1 MAERLSLLQLDLHN
15 FQGIYSKS
23 SADVLNPEQLNDA
36 QNTDLFRLYGA
47 AAKIK
52 GNSRVLSTVYTE
64 SSNPKPIS
72 WIGFYKEAD
81 LDGQILR
88 HTLLAAGTTI
98 QLVDTTTGI
107 LTQLKTGR
115 TSGLYH
121 VSDLMD
127 KYMLITNQDPDR
139 VGIGDD
145 MVKYDGLEITR
156 WGVVPPGSQE
166 DGTSIAQ
173 GKVVERWTNLTNFG
187 ANAQGTITLETTT
200 TWDGAAVKLSKTGTG
215 AVDASFFGAITTP
228 GAPNTIVADRVGV
241 YVFIPR
247 GQLKNFQQSN
257 TDPNQAITLR
267 FSSATGT
274 APYEPTANY
283 YEYYFKIGTLVEGW
297 NHLLCSFVA
306 APTGATGAS
315 NGAFSG
321 TVNTIKF
328 TINANAVSTL
338 ITGIRFSHLVFNDQ
352 GTVAGTAIAN
362 HDAIV
367 GNLGVGA
374 YTYKVSFVNKYGTE
388 SNVGPISATI
398 TTTAGLKIG
407 SLTSLPIS
415 NDPNVVSR
423 KIYRTVAG
431 GTVWLLVATVNDN
444 VTTTY
449 EDVLPDGSLSPITS
463 PQAGDFS
470 NDNSPPPKC
479 GIVKVWKKTVF
490 LAGDPLNPSTL
501 YFSNDT
507 APETFPVINTFEL
520 DAKITGIYETYSG
533 VVVETETGKWQV
545 LGDNPDFAVDKIID
559 GMGNVG
565 RRAVGTARMVGWS
578 VDRDCMRLF
587 DLSDTKKI
595 SEPIRD
601 KYDNDIN
608 KVNIELI
615 HTVHYSRNNSII
627 QFNPNAD
634 GVYDSIYMYQY
645 GLDDVKSGWWTT
657 INIPTAANLNFIC
670 AHEVEDSDGTKF
682 LLAGGYD
689 GMLYRLFDESSNNWV
704 DCNGTIYPL
713 NMLMRTPYI
722 RLTGIQGAQSATG
735 VTGRVQPRFIE
746 LRTSG
751 DATTYT
757 VTIDTAKGIEQ
768 TTPTDTQTISFV
780 FSANE
785 SIKRIP
791 TRELTAWEYIRLT
804 IENND
809 TNVETILMGAR
820 VYAEVRPG
828 QFAIE

>member
-1 MAERLSLLQLDLHN
+1 MGERLSLLQLDLHN

-52 GNSRVLSTVYTE
+52 GNSRVLSSIYTE
-64 SSNPKPIS
+64 SGNSKPIS

-88 HTLLAAGTTI
+88 HTLIAAGTTI
-98 QLVDTTTGI
+98 QKVNLTTGA
-107 LTQLKTGR
+107 LTELKTGR

-121 VSDLMD
+121 TSDSMD
-127 KYMLITNQDPDR
+127 KFLLITNQDPDR
-139 VGIGDD
+139 VGVGDE
-145 MVKYDGLEITR
+145 MLKYDGLEITR

-166 DGTSIAQ
+166 DGASIAQ
-173 GKVVERWTNLTNFG
+173 GQVVERWTNLTNFG
-187 ANAQGTITLETTT
+187 ATADGTIALETTT
-200 TWDGAAVKLSKTGTG
+200 TWDGAAVNLSKTGTG
-215 AVDASFFGAITTP
+215 SNNASLIGAITTP
-228 GAPNTIVADRVGV
+228 GAPNTVVADRVGV

-247 GQLKNFQQSN
+247 GQLKNFQQ
-257 TDPNQAITLR
+257 TTVAANQAITLR
-267 FSSATGT
+267 FSSDTGV
-274 APYEPTANY
+274 APYEPIANY
-283 YEYYFKIGTLVEGW
+283 YEYYFKIGQLVEGW
-297 NHLLCSFVA
+297 NHLLCSFVS
-306 APTGATGAS
+306 APTGATGSS

-328 TINANAVSTL
+328 TINSNAASTL
-338 ITGIRFSHLVFNDQ
+338 ITGIRFSHLVFSDQ
-352 GTVAGTAIAN
+352 GTVAGTVAA
-362 HDAIV
+362 
-367 GNLGVGA
+367 GGSMGVGA

-388 SNVGPISATI
+388 SNVGPVSATI
-398 TTTAGLKIG
+398 TTTSVNKTAN
-407 SLTSLPIS
+407 LTSLPIS
-415 NDPNVVSR
+415 NDPNVVAR

-431 GTVWLLVATVNDN
+431 GTVWLLLATVSDN
-444 VTTTY
+444 ITTTY
-449 EDVLPDGSLSPITS
+449 ADTIADGSLSVITA

-470 NDNSPPPKC
+470 SDNSPPTKC

-490 LAGDPLNPSTL
+490 LAGDPLNPTTL

-507 APETFPVINTFEL
+507 FPETFPLINTFEL

-601 KYDNDIN
+601 KYDNDID
-608 KVNIELI
+608 KTNIELI

-627 QFNPNAD
+627 QFNPNGS

-657 INIPTAANLNFIC
+657 INTPAAANLNFIC
-670 AHEVEDSDGTKF
+670 AHEVEDSDGTKL

-689 GMLYRLFDESSNNWV
+689 GMLYRLFDENSNNWV
-704 DCNGTIYPL
+704 DCNGTVYPL
-713 NMLMRTPYI
+713 NMLMQTPYI
-722 RLTGIQGAQSATG
+722 RMTGIQGAQTATG

-746 LRTSG
+746 LRTMG

-791 TRELTAWEYIRLT
+791 TRELTAWEYIRLK

-820 VYAEVRPG
+820 IYAEVRPG